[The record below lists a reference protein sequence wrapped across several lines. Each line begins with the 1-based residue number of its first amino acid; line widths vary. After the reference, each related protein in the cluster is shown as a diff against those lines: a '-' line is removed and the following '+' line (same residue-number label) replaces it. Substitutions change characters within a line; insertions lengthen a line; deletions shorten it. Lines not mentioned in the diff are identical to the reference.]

1 MSTNLKEI
9 LSVSGESGLF
19 EYVSQAKAGVIAESI
34 ITKKRT
40 AFGMNAKVTSLTDI
54 SIYTDDKE
62 VPLKDLFLKMKEK
75 LADEKAPDAKSD
87 SKVLVK
93 FFEEVL
99 PDYDRNKFYVSHMK
113 KVVTWYNILKEYAS
127 LDFTE
132 DEAKEE
138 ETKEEK

>member
-34 ITKKRT
+34 VTKKRT
-40 AFGMNAKVTSLTDI
+40 VFGMNAKVTSLADI

-62 VPLKDLFLKMKEK
+62 IPLKDLFLKMKEK
-75 LADEKAPDAKSD
+75 LGEDKAPDAKAD
-87 SKVLVK
+87 PKGIVK

-99 PDYDRNKFYVSHMK
+99 PAYDRDKFYVSHMK
-113 KVVTWYNILKEYAS
+113 KVLTWYNLLKEFAS
-127 LDFTE
+127 LDF
-132 DEAKEE
+132 EE
-138 ETKEEK
+138 ETAQEQPAEEK